1 MATLVVAIAKNYV
14 IGLNNKMPW
23 HLPEDLQHFKKTTL
37 GHTLIMGRKTFES
50 IGKPLPG
57 RRTIVLTRDANWRY
71 DGCETAQSISRALEL
86 AKSTPEKHPFI
97 VGGANVYEQALHDG
111 LIDKMI
117 VTKIDITPDGDAFF
131 PIIDESHWAQTGS
144 EQFESKTGLRYSI
157 VQFEPKAK
165 KLAS

>member
-1 MATLVVAIAKNYV
+1 MATLVVAIAKNRV

-57 RRTIVLTRDANWRY
+57 RRTIVLTRDTNWRY
-71 DGCETAQSISRALEL
+71 DGCETAQSISSALEL
-86 AKSTPEKHPFI
+86 AKLTPEKHPFI
-97 VGGANVYEQALHDG
+97 VGGANVYQQALHDG
-111 LIDKMI
+111 LVDKMI

-131 PIIDESHWAQTGS
+131 PIIDESSWAQIGS
-144 EQFESKTGLRYSI
+144 EQFESKTGLNYSI
-157 VQFEPKAK
+157 VQFEPRA
-165 KLAS
+165 